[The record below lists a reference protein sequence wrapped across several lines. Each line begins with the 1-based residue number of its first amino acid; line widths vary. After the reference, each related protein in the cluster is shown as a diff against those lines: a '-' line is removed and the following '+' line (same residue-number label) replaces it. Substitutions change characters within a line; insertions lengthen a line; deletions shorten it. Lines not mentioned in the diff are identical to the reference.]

1 MSEKIAELEREVF
14 EKQQL
19 LAQLKRDRE
28 PEPVD
33 DYELSG
39 PNGMVR
45 LSNLFGDK
53 SDLIVVHNMG
63 KSCPYCTLWGDNYNG
78 AVAHLN
84 NRAAFVVVSPD
95 TPDIQQEFAAE
106 RGWRFGMYSGAKGT
120 FIEDMGFKGD
130 SGWMP
135 GVSTFWRDDDGNIFR
150 VASAP
155 FGPYDAFCS
164 AWHFFSLLKGGPG
177 DWAPK
182 YSY

>member
-1 MSEKIAELEREVF
+1 MGAGIAELEREVF

-19 LAQLKRDRE
+19 LARLKRDRE

-39 PNGMVR
+39 PDGKVR
-45 LSNLFGDK
+45 LSELFGDK

-78 AVAHLN
+78 VAAHLSS
-84 NRAAFVVVSPD
+84 RAAFVVVSPD
-95 TPDIQQEFAAE
+95 TPDIQQEFAAQ
-106 RGWRFGMYSGAKGT
+106 RGWRFAMYSGAQST
-120 FIEDMGFKGD
+120 FIEDMGFKDD
-130 SGWMP
+130 SGWTP
-135 GVSTFWRDDDGNIFR
+135 GVSTFWRGDDGDIYR

-164 AWHFFSLLKGGPG
+164 VWHFFSLLKGGTG
-177 DWAPK
+177 NWAPK
-182 YSY
+182 YKY